1 MILAT
6 ISTRHY
12 DFTALGHNE
21 QEALDVLLMAWA
33 RHCDQVPD
41 ADPSLMAQAIEDGDV
56 NLNTIAPGVVL
67 RDGSPI

>member
-12 DFTALGHNE
+12 EFVALGYTE
-21 QEALDVLLMAWA
+21 GLALDALMLAWA
-33 RHCDQVPD
+33 RHCDSVPG
-41 ADPSLMAQAIEDGDV
+41 ADPSLMAEAIEDGDV
-56 NLNTIAPGVVL
+56 NLTPIDPGTVL